1 MKNKKKQKRFLKK
14 QKNNQNIL
22 NKMTK
27 ISASDVGKLRRQ
39 TGSGMMDCKK
49 ALIEAGGDFEQ
60 AVDILRK
67 KGQKVAAKRADRQ
80 ATEGVVIAKN
90 NTDNSKAIL
99 ISLNCET
106 DFVAK
111 NEDFIKIAH
120 SILDKAVSENL
131 VSSEDLNS
139 MLLDEGMTV
148 AEKVLEQTGVI
159 GEKIEISAQVIE
171 DTQVSSYVHAGNRLA
186 TIVGFNQ
193 TLDHQVA
200 RDIAMQVAAM
210 SPIAVDKDNVDQET
224 VNRELEI
231 AKDLARQEGK
241 PEQMLDK
248 IAQGRL
254 NKFFKENTL
263 LNQAFIKD
271 GKKSVA
277 QYLQEH
283 AKDLSVTC
291 FKRVGLSS

>member
-1 MKNKKKQKRFLKK
+1 
-14 QKNNQNIL
+14 
-22 NKMTK
+22 MTK

-49 ALIEAGGDFEQ
+49 ALIEASGDFEQ

-90 NTDNSKAIL
+90 NTDNNKAIL

-131 VSSEDLNS
+131 ASSEDLSS

-159 GEKIEISAQVIE
+159 GEKIEISAKVIE

-186 TIVGFNQ
+186 TLVGFNQ
-193 TLDHQVA
+193 TLDQQVA

>member
-1 MKNKKKQKRFLKK
+1 
-14 QKNNQNIL
+14 
-22 NKMTK
+22 MTK

-49 ALIEAGGDFEQ
+49 ALIEASGDFEQ

-90 NTDNSKAIL
+90 NTDNNKAIL

-120 SILDKAVSENL
+120 SILNKAVSENL
-131 VSSEDLNS
+131 ASSEDLSS

-159 GEKIEISAQVIE
+159 GEKIEISAQVVE

-210 SPIAVDKDNVDQET
+210 SPIAVDKDNVNQET

-291 FKRVGLSS
+291 FRRVGLSS

>member
-1 MKNKKKQKRFLKK
+1 
-14 QKNNQNIL
+14 
-22 NKMTK
+22 MTK

-49 ALIEAGGDFEQ
+49 ALIEASGDFEQ

-90 NTDNSKAIL
+90 NTDNNKAIL

-120 SILDKAVSENL
+120 SILNKAVSENL
-131 VSSEDLNS
+131 ASSEDLSS

-159 GEKIEISAQVIE
+159 GEKIEISAQVVE

>member
-1 MKNKKKQKRFLKK
+1 
-14 QKNNQNIL
+14 
-22 NKMTK
+22 MTQ
-27 ISASDVGKLRRQ
+27 ISASDVGKLRKQ

-49 ALIEAGGDFEQ
+49 ALIEANGDFDI

-90 NTDNSKAIL
+90 NASNTKAII

-111 NEDFIKIAH
+111 NEDFIKIANN
-120 SILDKAVSENL
+120 ILDKAIDNDLS
-131 VSSEDLNS
+131 SSEELNNIV
-139 MLLDEGMTV
+139 LDDTMTV

-159 GEKIEISAQVIE
+159 GEKIEVSSQIVESA
-171 DTQVSSYVHAGNRLA
+171 QVSSYVHAGNRLA
-186 TIVGFNQ
+186 TIVGFNN
-193 TLDHQVA
+193 TTDSQVA
-200 RDIAMQVAAM
+200 RDVAMQVAAM
-210 SPIAVDKDNVDQET
+210 NPIAIDRDGVEQET
-224 VNRELEI
+224 IDRELEI

-241 PEQMLDK
+241 PEQMLEK
-248 IAQGRL
+248 IALGRL

-263 LNQAFIKD
+263 LNQSFIKD

-277 QYLQEH
+277 QYLKEH
-283 AKDLSVTC
+283 DSELTVTS

>member
-1 MKNKKKQKRFLKK
+1 
-14 QKNNQNIL
+14 
-22 NKMTK
+22 MTK

-49 ALIEAGGDFEQ
+49 ALIEANGDFEQ

-90 NTDNSKAIL
+90 NTDNNKAIL

-111 NEDFIKIAH
+111 NEDFIKIAY

-131 VSSEDLNS
+131 ASSENLSS

-159 GEKIEISAQVIE
+159 GEKIEISAQVVE

-210 SPIAVDKDNVDQET
+210 SPIAVDKNNVDQET

-277 QYLQEH
+277 QYLQDH

>member
-1 MKNKKKQKRFLKK
+1 
-14 QKNNQNIL
+14 
-22 NKMTK
+22 MTK

-49 ALIEAGGDFEQ
+49 ALIEANGDFDQ

-90 NTDNSKAIL
+90 NSNNNKAIL

-120 SILDKAVSENL
+120 NILDKAVSENIK
-131 VSSEDLNS
+131 SSEELNN
-139 MLLDEGMTV
+139 MLLDDGMTV

-159 GEKIEISAQVIE
+159 GEKIEVSAQVIE
-171 DTQVSSYVHAGNRLA
+171 DVQVSSYVHAGNRLA
-186 TIVGFNQ
+186 TLVGFNKSV
-193 TLDHQVA
+193 DHQVA

-210 SPIAVDKDNVDQET
+210 SPIAVDKNNVDQET
-224 VNRELEI
+224 IDRELEI

-241 PEQMLDK
+241 PEQMLEK

-271 GKKSVA
+271 GKRSVA

-283 AKDLSVTC
+283 SDDLSVTC
-291 FKRVGLSS
+291 FKRVGLSN

>member
-1 MKNKKKQKRFLKK
+1 
-14 QKNNQNIL
+14 
-22 NKMTK
+22 MTK

-49 ALIEAGGDFEQ
+49 ALIEASGDFEQ

-90 NTDNSKAIL
+90 NTDNNKAIL

-131 VSSEDLNS
+131 ASSEDLSS
-139 MLLDEGMTV
+139 MVLDEGMTV

-159 GEKIEISAQVIE
+159 GEKIEISAQVVE

>member
-1 MKNKKKQKRFLKK
+1 
-14 QKNNQNIL
+14 
-22 NKMTK
+22 MTK
-27 ISASDVGKLRRQ
+27 ISASDVGKLRKQ

-49 ALIEAGGDFEQ
+49 ALIEANGDFDQ

-90 NTDNSKAIL
+90 NSENNKAIL

-111 NEDFIKIAH
+111 NEDFINIAYN
-120 SILDKAVSENL
+120 ILDKAISGNL
-131 VSSEDLNS
+131 ASSEDLNQ
-139 MLLDEGMTV
+139 MLLDDGMTV
-148 AEKVLEQTGVI
+148 SEKILEQTGVI
-159 GEKIEISAQVIE
+159 GEKIEVSAQVIE
-171 DTQVSSYVHAGNRLA
+171 DIQVSSYVHAGNRLA
-186 TIVGFNQ
+186 TLVGFNNSV
-193 TLDHQVA
+193 DHQVA

-210 SPIAVDKDNVDQET
+210 NPIAIDKNDVDQDT
-224 VNRELEI
+224 IARELEI

-241 PEQMLDK
+241 PEEMLEK
-248 IAQGRL
+248 IALGRL

-271 GKKSVA
+271 GKKSVS
-277 QYLQEH
+277 QYLKEH
-283 AKDLSVTC
+283 SDNLSVTC

>member
-1 MKNKKKQKRFLKK
+1 
-14 QKNNQNIL
+14 
-22 NKMTK
+22 MTQ
-27 ISASDVGKLRRQ
+27 ISASDVGKLRKQ

-49 ALIEAGGDFEQ
+49 ALIEANGDFDI

-90 NTDNSKAIL
+90 NTSNTKAII

-111 NEDFIKIAH
+111 NEDFIKIANN
-120 SILDKAVSENL
+120 ILDKSIDNDL
-131 VSSEDLNS
+131 SSSEELNDIV
-139 MLLDEGMTV
+139 LDDSMTV

-159 GEKIEISAQVIE
+159 GEKIEVSSQIVESA
-171 DTQVSSYVHAGNRLA
+171 QVSSYVHAGNRLA
-186 TIVGFNQ
+186 TIVGFNN
-193 TLDHQVA
+193 TTDSQVA
-200 RDIAMQVAAM
+200 RDVAMQVAAM
-210 SPIAVDKDNVDQET
+210 NPIAIDRDGVEQET
-224 VNRELEI
+224 IDRELEI

-241 PEQMLDK
+241 PEQMLEK
-248 IAQGRL
+248 IALGRL

-263 LNQAFIKD
+263 LNQSFIKD

-277 QYLQEH
+277 QYLKEH
-283 AKDLSVTC
+283 DSELTVTS

>member
-1 MKNKKKQKRFLKK
+1 
-14 QKNNQNIL
+14 
-22 NKMTK
+22 MTK

-49 ALIEAGGDFEQ
+49 ALIEANGDFEQ

-90 NTDNSKAIL
+90 NTDNDKAIL

-131 VSSEDLNS
+131 ASSEDLSS

-159 GEKIEISAQVIE
+159 GEKIEISAQVVE

>member
-1 MKNKKKQKRFLKK
+1 
-14 QKNNQNIL
+14 
-22 NKMTK
+22 MTQ

-49 ALIEAGGDFEQ
+49 ALIEANGDFDQ

-90 NTDNSKAIL
+90 NAENNKAVL

-111 NEDFIKIAH
+111 NEDFINIAKN
-120 SILDKAVSENL
+120 ILDKAVSENL
-131 VSSEDLNS
+131 ASSEDLNN
-139 MLLDEGMTV
+139 LILDDGMSV

-159 GEKIEISAQVIE
+159 GEKIEVSAQVVE
-171 DTQVSSYVHAGNRLA
+171 DVQVSSYVHAGNRLA
-186 TIVGFNQ
+186 TIVGFNNPV
-193 TLDHQVA
+193 DHQVA
-200 RDIAMQVAAM
+200 RDVAMQVAAM
-210 SPIAVDKDNVDQET
+210 SPIAVDKDGVDQET
-224 VNRELEI
+224 IDRELEI

-241 PEQMLDK
+241 PEEMLEK
-248 IAQGRL
+248 IAMGRL

-277 QYLQEH
+277 QYLKEH
-283 AKDLSVTC
+283 GDALSVTC

>member
-1 MKNKKKQKRFLKK
+1 
-14 QKNNQNIL
+14 
-22 NKMTK
+22 MTK

-49 ALIEAGGDFEQ
+49 ALIEANGDFDQ

-90 NTDNSKAIL
+90 NSNNNKAIL

-120 SILDKAVSENL
+120 NILDKAVSENL
-131 VSSEDLNS
+131 ESSEELNN
-139 MLLDEGMTV
+139 MILDDGMTV

-159 GEKIEISAQVIE
+159 GEKIEVSAQVVE
-171 DTQVSSYVHAGNRLA
+171 DVQVSSYVHAGNRLA
-186 TIVGFNQ
+186 TLVGFNKSV
-193 TLDHQVA
+193 DHQVA

-210 SPIAVDKDNVDQET
+210 SPIAVDKNNVDQET
-224 VNRELEI
+224 IDRELEI

-241 PEQMLDK
+241 PEQMLEK

-271 GKKSVA
+271 GKRSVA

-283 AKDLSVTC
+283 SDDLSVTC
-291 FKRVGLSS
+291 FKRVGLSN

>member
-1 MKNKKKQKRFLKK
+1 
-14 QKNNQNIL
+14 
-22 NKMTK
+22 MTK

-49 ALIEAGGDFEQ
+49 ALIEANGDFEQ

-90 NTDNSKAIL
+90 NTDNNKAIL

-131 VSSEDLNS
+131 ASSEDLHN
-139 MLLDEGMTV
+139 MLLDEGITV

-159 GEKIEISAQVIE
+159 GEKIEISAQVVE

-186 TIVGFNQ
+186 TLVGFNQ
-193 TLDHQVA
+193 TLDQRIA
-200 RDIAMQVAAM
+200 REIAMQVAAM

-241 PEQMLDK
+241 PGQMLDK

-283 AKDLSVTC
+283 DKDLSVTC
-291 FKRVGLSS
+291 FKRIGLSS

>member
-1 MKNKKKQKRFLKK
+1 
-14 QKNNQNIL
+14 
-22 NKMTK
+22 MTQ
-27 ISASDVGKLRRQ
+27 ISASDVGKLRKQ

-49 ALIEAGGDFEQ
+49 ALIEANGDFDI

-90 NTDNSKAIL
+90 NTSNTKAII

-111 NEDFIKIAH
+111 NEDFIKIANN
-120 SILDKAVSENL
+120 ILDKAIDNDLS
-131 VSSEDLNS
+131 SSEELNDIV
-139 MLLDEGMTV
+139 LDDSMTV

-159 GEKIEISAQVIE
+159 GEKIEVSSQIVESA
-171 DTQVSSYVHAGNRLA
+171 QVSSYVHAGNRLA
-186 TIVGFNQ
+186 TIVGFNN
-193 TLDHQVA
+193 TTDSQVA
-200 RDIAMQVAAM
+200 RDVAMQVAAM
-210 SPIAVDKDNVDQET
+210 NPIAIDRDGVEQET
-224 VNRELEI
+224 IDRELEI

-241 PEQMLDK
+241 PEQMLEK
-248 IAQGRL
+248 IALGRL

-263 LNQAFIKD
+263 LNQSFIKD

-277 QYLQEH
+277 QYLKEH
-283 AKDLSVTC
+283 DSELTVTG

>member
-1 MKNKKKQKRFLKK
+1 
-14 QKNNQNIL
+14 
-22 NKMTK
+22 MTK

-49 ALIEAGGDFEQ
+49 ALIEASGDFEQ

-90 NTDNSKAIL
+90 NTDNNKAIL

-131 VSSEDLNS
+131 ASSEDLSS

-159 GEKIEISAQVIE
+159 GEKIEISAQVVE

-283 AKDLSVTC
+283 AKGLSVTC